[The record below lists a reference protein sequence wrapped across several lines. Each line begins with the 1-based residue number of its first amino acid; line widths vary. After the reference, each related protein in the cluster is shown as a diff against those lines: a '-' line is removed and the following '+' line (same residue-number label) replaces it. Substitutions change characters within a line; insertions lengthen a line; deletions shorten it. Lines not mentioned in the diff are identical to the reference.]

1 MHLQQ
6 LSNFLA
12 ISIHTMFTLFFKKLI
27 YIKYFYYL
35 HDGDDDD
42 DEMSVVEL
50 VEVELDLPDDDNN
63 DTRGLDTVDGV
74 EFILI
79 SISIIYTY
87 IIRNIYLYFSTIP

>member
-1 MHLQQ
+1 
-6 LSNFLA
+6 
-12 ISIHTMFTLFFKKLI
+12 MFTLFFKKFI

-50 VEVELDLPDDDNN
+50 IEVELPDDDNN
-63 DTRGLDTVDGV
+63 DTGALDTVDGV

-79 SISIIYTY
+79 PISIIYTY
-87 IIRNIYLYFSTIP
+87 IIRNIYLYFSNNYLNKICFHVNCT

>member
-1 MHLQQ
+1 
-6 LSNFLA
+6 
-12 ISIHTMFTLFFKKLI
+12 MFTLFLKKFI

-50 VEVELDLPDDDNN
+50 IAVELPDDDNT
-63 DTRGLDTVDGV
+63 DTGGLDTVDGV
-74 EFILI
+74 ELILI

-87 IIRNIYLYFSTIP
+87 IIRNIY

>member
-1 MHLQQ
+1 
-6 LSNFLA
+6 
-12 ISIHTMFTLFFKKLI
+12 MFTLFFNKFI

-50 VEVELDLPDDDNN
+50 VEVELPDHNNN
-63 DTRGLDTVDGV
+63 DTGGLDTVDGV

-87 IIRNIYLYFSTIP
+87 IIRNIYLHFSNNYLNKICFHVNFT